1 MAFHNMRKSALHGN
15 FTGNNYQVVYDI
27 TNIRPC
33 HTDHSP
39 TIASRAK
46 LKITSWQHS
55 TVFTCFHMSFLFQRQ
70 ISVLLLNNLT
80 SPMAAWDP
88 FLDPA
93 DDGPQDLKVELD
105 RHPDPVLKDVPLDPW
120 NDCTF
125 VALAQEAAREAEERY
140 EAAMKVL
147 EMQQEA
153 ERKESEAKEARRL
166 KLEKEAREIAKLS
179 IQEPYRITLGY
190 CWEVFLVVSKIRL
203 I

>member
-1 MAFHNMRKSALHGN
+1 MSHGPLTYDCQHKVEDYLLATQHCFHMFYCN
-15 FTGNNYQVVYDI
+15 FFSHV
-27 TNIRPC
+27 
-33 HTDHSP
+33 
-39 TIASRAK
+39 
-46 LKITSWQHS
+46 L
-55 TVFTCFHMSFLFQRQ
+55 TCFDMSFLFQRQ
-70 ISVLLLNNLT
+70 ISALLRNLT

-105 RHPDPVLKDVPLDPW
+105 RHSDPVLKDVPLDPW
-120 NDCTF
+120 NDSTF

-147 EMQQEA
+147 EIQQEA

-179 IQEPYRITLGY
+179 IQEPYRSYRITLGY
-190 CWEVFLVVSKIRL
+190 CWEALGGWV
-203 I
+203 

>member
-1 MAFHNMRKSALHGN
+1 
-15 FTGNNYQVVYDI
+15 
-27 TNIRPC
+27 
-33 HTDHSP
+33 
-39 TIASRAK
+39 
-46 LKITSWQHS
+46 
-55 TVFTCFHMSFLFQRQ
+55 MSFLFQRQ
-70 ISVLLLNNLT
+70 ISALLLSNLT

-120 NDCTF
+120 NDSTF

-179 IQEPYRITLGY
+179 IQEPYRSYRITLGY
-190 CWEVFLVVSKIRL
+190 CWEVGCPKAG
-203 I
+203 

>member
-1 MAFHNMRKSALHGN
+1 
-15 FTGNNYQVVYDI
+15 
-27 TNIRPC
+27 
-33 HTDHSP
+33 
-39 TIASRAK
+39 
-46 LKITSWQHS
+46 
-55 TVFTCFHMSFLFQRQ
+55 
-70 ISVLLLNNLT
+70 
-80 SPMAAWDP
+80 MAAWDP

-120 NDCTF
+120 NDSTF

-147 EMQQEA
+147 EMQQES

-190 CWEVFLVVSKIRL
+190 CWEVFPNA
-203 I
+203 